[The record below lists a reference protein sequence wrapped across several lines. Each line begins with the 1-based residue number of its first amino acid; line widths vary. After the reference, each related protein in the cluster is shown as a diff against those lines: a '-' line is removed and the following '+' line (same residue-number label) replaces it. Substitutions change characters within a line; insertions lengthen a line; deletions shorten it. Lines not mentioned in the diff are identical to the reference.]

1 MFFQLAQKSFGSAPE
16 LTVGQLAF
24 FKSDVKADSSKHL
37 KFRELD
43 YFWIAPWRTD
53 LSNCVYEIVITNGEC
68 VNSKICHV
76 FFLVRDEMVNTH
88 F

>member
-37 KFRELD
+37 KFRDSIIFGLPLGEPIFL
-43 YFWIAPWRTD
+43 IA
-53 LSNCVYEIVITNGEC
+53 YM
-68 VNSKICHV
+68 K
-76 FFLVRDEMVNTH
+76 
-88 F
+88 